1 MSMILGGPIFA
12 LLMIW
17 VGLAGFDEFQRLA
30 HRDRPLM
37 IHRLLGF
44 LVIAGLGIAG
54 LAGVSTVMV
63 FGLVGLAVYT
73 PLLAALVDAP
83 SARLFTRAALTTI
96 GSLLLGLPVL
106 AAIDIRGRGGASE
119 QPWLTDLSHLA
130 ALAWP
135 STPRG
140 LAWVGLVVLAIWVGD
155 SAAYLVG
162 RAIGRRLLAPMISP
176 RKTIA
181 GSITGLAGSAAIGL
195 VCGVV
200 FGLGLSLAA
209 GLAIGAAVGALA
221 QLGDLVESWLKRQAG
236 VKDSGTLIPGHG
248 GVLDRVDALLLAF
261 PVAWLLIALIDGT
274 RP

>member
-1 MSMILGGPIFA
+1 MILGGPIFA

-17 VGLAGFDEFQRLA
+17 VGLAGLDEFQRLA
-30 HRDRPLM
+30 HRDRPPM

-44 LVIAGLGIAG
+44 VVIAGLGIAG

-63 FGLVGLAVYT
+63 FGLIGLAVYT
-73 PLLAALVDAP
+73 PLLAALADP
-83 SARLFTRAALTTI
+83 PHARPFTRAALTTT

-106 AAIDIRGRGGASE
+106 AAIGIRGGGGSSE
-119 QPWLTDLSHLA
+119 QPWLTDLSQLA

-162 RAIGRRLLAPMISP
+162 RAIGRRPLAPAISP
-176 RKTIA
+176 RKTVE
-181 GSITGLAGSAAIGL
+181 GSIAGLAGSAATGL
-195 VCGVV
+195 VCGMA
-200 FGLGLSLAA
+200 FGLGVSLVA

-261 PVAWLLIALIDGT
+261 PVAWLVIALIDGP